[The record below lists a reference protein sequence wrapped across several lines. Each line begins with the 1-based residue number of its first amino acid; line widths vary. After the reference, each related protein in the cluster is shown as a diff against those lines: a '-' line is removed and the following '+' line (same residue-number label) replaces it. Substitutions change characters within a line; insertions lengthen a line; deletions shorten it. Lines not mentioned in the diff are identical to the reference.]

1 MRLRSRL
8 SVFFVVVVF
17 VAAGSTLLLV
27 GFSAQSV
34 FRSFV
39 FSGDAQK
46 AATYATILADYY
58 AEKQSWNGVQS
69 FLSEIPWL
77 VFLRIDERIHGDRGE
92 PPLSAKPA
100 EAVGSLMADRIV
112 VADSSGLI
120 VADTSGKLLG
130 TIHPRRHLAHG
141 VPILSGFERVGT
153 VLVGSMIDSGLSD
166 LGSRFLESFSASLL
180 WATLLS
186 ALIAIL
192 LGLAFSAR
200 LTRPLA
206 SLNAAVRK
214 VASGDLSVRVAPAG
228 RDELS
233 ELSASFNAM
242 TDELVALEEAKKR
255 IIADSAHELRTPVTL
270 IRGTIEAMID
280 GVYPL
285 DATTLASVHEEVL
298 RLSRLIDTLRELE
311 IIESGRLELSLESVD
326 ALELARKAASRFA
339 GAVGDKKI
347 ELTTECLGAEP
358 FFVLADTLRLGEVFY
373 NLLTNAIKHSPEGG
387 TVRIRVSR
395 RNADGAVLVAVD
407 DQGPGVPEWER
418 TRIFERFYRS
428 DPSRASDRGG
438 RGLGLAI
445 ASEIVKAHG
454 GGIAVADSDLGG
466 ASFVLSLPALDSDPN
481 QRAPAPERD
490 R

>member
-27 GFSAQSV
+27 GFSARSV

-46 AATYATILADYY
+46 AATYASILADYY
-58 AEKQSWNGVQS
+58 SEKQSWRGVQA

-77 VFLRIDERIHGDRGE
+77 VFLRIDERIHGDRGQ
-92 PPLSAKPA
+92 PQPSARSA
-100 EAVGSLMADRIV
+100 EAMGSLMADRIV

-130 TIHPRRHLAHG
+130 TIHPPRHLAHG

-166 LGSRFLESFSASLL
+166 LGSQFLESFSASLL

-192 LGLAFSAR
+192 LGLALSAR
-200 LTRPLA
+200 LIRPLA

-214 VASGDLSVRVAPAG
+214 VASGDLSVRVTPSG

-233 ELSASFNAM
+233 ELSVSFNAM

-270 IRGTIEAMID
+270 IQGTIEAMID

-285 DATTLASVHEEVL
+285 DATTLSSVHEEVL

-311 IIESGRLELSLESVD
+311 IIESGRLELKLERLD
-326 ALELARKAASRFA
+326 ALVLARKAAAQFA
-339 GAVGDKKI
+339 GAVGGKKI
-347 ELTTECLGAEP
+347 EMRTESLGEGP
-358 FFVLADTLRLGEVFY
+358 FFVLADSLRFGEVLY
-373 NLLTNAIKHSPEGG
+373 NLLANAVRHSPQAGL
-387 TVRIRVSR
+387 VRIRVSKR
-395 RNADGAVLVAVD
+395 SADGEVRMAVD
-407 DQGPGVPEWER
+407 DQGPGVPARER
-418 TRIFERFYRS
+418 AKIFERFYRS

-454 GGIAVADSDLGG
+454 GGLEVGDSDLGG
-466 ASFVLSLPALDSDPN
+466 ASFTLSLPA
-481 QRAPAPERD
+481 A
-490 R
+490 

>member
-1 MRLRSRL
+1 
-8 SVFFVVVVF
+8 

-46 AATYATILADYY
+46 AATYATILSDYY
-58 AEKQSWNGVQS
+58 SEKKSWNGVQS

-77 VFLRIDERIHGDRGE
+77 VFLRIDERIHEDRGE
-92 PPLSAKPA
+92 PPLSPRPT

-112 VADSSGLI
+112 VANSSGVI

-130 TIHPRRHLAHG
+130 TIHPPRYLAHG
-141 VPILSGFERVGT
+141 VPVLSGFERVGT

-166 LGSRFLESFSASLL
+166 LGSQFLESFSASLL
-180 WATLLS
+180 WATLFS
-186 ALIAIL
+186 ALIAII

-200 LTRPLA
+200 LTRPIA

-214 VASGDLSVRVAPAG
+214 VASGDLSVRVAPSG

-242 TDELVALEEAKKR
+242 TDELVALE
-255 IIADSAHELRTPVTL
+255 
-270 IRGTIEAMID
+270 
-280 GVYPL
+280 
-285 DATTLASVHEEVL
+285 LAQ
-298 RLSRLIDTLRELE
+298 
-311 IIESGRLELSLESVD
+311 
-326 ALELARKAASRFA
+326 KAAAQFA
-339 GAVGDKKI
+339 GAVGDKKL
-347 ELTTECLGAEP
+347 EMRTESLGEGP
-358 FFVLADTLRLGEVFY
+358 FFVRADPLRFGEVLY
-373 NLLTNAIKHSPEGG
+373 NLLTNAVKHSPEGG
-387 TVRIRVSR
+387 TVRLRVSR
-395 RNADGAVLVAVD
+395 RKADGAVLIAVD
-407 DQGPGVPEWER
+407 DQGPGVMEWER

-428 DPSRASDRGG
+428 DPSRARDSGG

-454 GGIAVADSDLGG
+454 GGIEVTGSDLGG
-466 ASFVLSLPALDSDPN
+466 ASFALSLPAGH
-481 QRAPAPERD
+481 D
-490 R
+490 RLQSIP

>member
-180 WATLLS
+180 WATLFS